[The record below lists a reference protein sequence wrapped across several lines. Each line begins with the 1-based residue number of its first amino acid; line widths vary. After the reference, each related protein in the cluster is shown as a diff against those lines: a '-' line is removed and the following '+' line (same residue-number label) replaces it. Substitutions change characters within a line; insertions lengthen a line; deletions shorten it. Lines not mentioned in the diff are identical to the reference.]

1 GVPGKNGTNGKTTYT
16 WVRYADTPTSGM
28 SQYPDGKKYIGMA
41 FNKTTQTESNNYSD
55 YQWSLMP
62 QNIEVG
68 MRNLILDSGT
78 PVVSSAYMVEEYFIS
93 EDFVEGQE
101 YIVTIKG
108 TKSSA
113 VNFGLWQNTGSNNRG
128 YFKHVKD
135 D

>member
-1 GVPGKNGTNGKTTYT
+1 
-16 WVRYADTPTSGM
+16 
-28 SQYPDGKKYIGMA
+28 
-41 FNKTTQTESNNYSD
+41 
-55 YQWSLMP
+55 
-62 QNIEVG
+62 
-68 MRNLILDSGT
+68 
-78 PVVSSAYMVEEYFIS
+78 SSAYMVGEYFIS

-135 D
+135 DLYQLTFTSVATTAGNERRIRIYQPHSTSASRATIEWIKMVKGDYRSIDWTEA